1 MSGVHDDTTA
11 IGLSGR
17 HNGNT
22 DERRVRELRPGSNVQ
37 SAEIVRESS
46 PLDDT
51 VSISAP
57 VAGIVVIDH
66 RTLIR
71 ECLVRALRTVITSR
85 IISFATVAAWLEVAD
100 KVLPS
105 VILLGVSGTPSG
117 SDALHQASS
126 AVRENSHVPIIVIG
140 DSEDP
145 DLIIHALENGVR
157 GYIPTNLPLSIAVQA
172 LRLVTEG
179 GIFVP
184 ASSLIAA
191 HHQPVGKSQS
201 TVAELEMFT
210 ARQAAVVRA
219 LCRGKANKV
228 IAYELNMCE
237 STVKVHVRNIM
248 KKLKAKNRTEVAVMF
263 KSLGNSEIT
272 KLSGH
277 SQF

>member
-1 MSGVHDDTTA
+1 M
-11 IGLSGR
+11 
-17 HNGNT
+17 
-22 DERRVRELRPGSNVQ
+22 
-37 SAEIVRESS
+37 
-46 PLDDT
+46 
-51 VSISAP
+51 SAP
-57 VAGIVVIDH
+57 VAGIVVIDN
-66 RTLIR
+66 RALIR

-105 VILLGVSGTPSG
+105 LIILGISGSPSG
-117 SDALHQASS
+117 PDALHQVASAARDDS
-126 AVRENSHVPIIVIG
+126 RVPIIVIC

-145 DLIIHALENGVR
+145 DRIIQALENGAR
-157 GYIPTNLPLSIAVQA
+157 GYIPTNLPLSVAVQA

-179 GIFVP
+179 GIFIP
-184 ASSLIAA
+184 ASSLIAV
-191 HHQPVGKSQS
+191 HHQPAGKSPPP
-201 TVAELEMFT
+201 TAELEIFT

-263 KSLGNSEIT
+263 KSLGNSEIP
-272 KLSGH
+272 KLTSD
-277 SQF
+277 SQL